1 MSSRPLDDETRR
13 RALQAQHNE
22 ITEHHI
28 YQNLASMVPDKTNR
42 DILQRISDDELRHYR
57 FWKQHTNEELRPDRF
72 KIALYTFIGRVMGVT
87 FAAKLMETG
96 EGDAQEEYTDLAPK
110 VPGAQ
115 DIADDEDEHED
126 KLLEMIDEERLQ
138 YVGSMVLGLNDALV
152 ELTGALAGLTFAMRN
167 TQLIAMAGLITG
179 IAAALS
185 MAASEYLSTKSE
197 ANEQHPVKAAMYTGV
212 AYIGAVF
219 FLILPFLLLGNAYEA
234 MGLTLA
240 AAIVIIFIFSFY
252 IAIAKGVSFRERFV
266 EMALLSFGVAAL
278 SFGIGIVVRQ
288 FFDIDV

>member
-13 RALQAQHNE
+13 RVLQAQHNE

-28 YQNLASMVPDKTNR
+28 YQNLASMVPDEENR

-57 FWKQHTNEELRPDRF
+57 FWKQHTGEELRPDRF
-72 KIALYTFIGRVMGVT
+72 KIALYTFIGRTMGVT
-87 FAAKLMETG
+87 FAAKLMEAG
-96 EGDAQEEYTDLAPK
+96 EGDAQEEYTDLTPE
-110 VPGAQ
+110 VPGAA
-115 DIADDEDEHED
+115 DIADDEDDHED
-126 KLLEMIDEERLQ
+126 ALLKMIDEERLQ

-152 ELTGALAGLTFAMRN
+152 ELTGALAGFTFAMRN

-197 ANEQHPVKAAMYTGV
+197 ATDQHPVKAAMYTGV

-219 FLILPFLLLGNAYEA
+219 FLILPFLLLGNVYEA

-266 EMALLSFGVAAL
+266 EMAVLSFGVAAL